1 MFKPLH
7 SYNDEFFIFD
17 SKPKI
22 KLYILKNNYIDDFEL
37 NDFEYIIAK
46 SLLNN
51 FYLDR
56 EDVENNIK
64 NKLSKLN
71 FNKKQNKII
80 TNMRHI
86 DNNNF
91 YHDKVKKK
99 LVSNV
104 FELNQTGGGL
114 LWYLNKLIKG
124 GSDTSIFF
132 KFLYVTYNSIL
143 IILDIILDIALI
155 LPRFQL
161 LNISQII
168 INVTNLI
175 FAILNL
181 DWFGIAAALLAFIP
195 NFGDILSS
203 VGGLGIH
210 LYNLINYLFVSKGNK
225 IVKNLKTASPK
236 KNNYSNPSSESFE
249 SSSNNSE
256 SSSNNSES
264 SSNNSESSSNNSESS
279 SNNSESSSNNS
290 ESSFDNTNISKINI
304 NIPNKKEIKLCKFG
318 KKFILPSGLKY
329 DKIFYDKIKNL

>member
-1 MFKPLH
+1 M
-7 SYNDEFFIFD
+7 
-17 SKPKI
+17 
-22 KLYILKNNYIDDFEL
+22 
-37 NDFEYIIAK
+37 
-46 SLLNN
+46 
-51 FYLDR
+51 
-56 EDVENNIK
+56 
-64 NKLSKLN
+64 
-71 FNKKQNKII
+71 
-80 TNMRHI
+80 
-86 DNNNF
+86 
-91 YHDKVKKK
+91 
-99 LVSNV
+99 
-104 FELNQTGGGL
+104 
-114 LWYLNKLIKG
+114 
-124 GSDTSIFF
+124 
-132 KFLYVTYNSIL
+132 
-143 IILDIILDIALI
+143 
-155 LPRFQL
+155 PRFQL

-256 SSSNNSES
+256 SSSNNSEL
-264 SSNNSESSSNNSESS
+264 SSNNSESS

-290 ESSFDNTNISKINI
+290 ESSFDNTNISKINIDIPKINI

>member
-22 KLYILKNNYIDDFEL
+22 KLYIVKNNYIDDFEL

-132 KFLYVTYNSIL
+132 KF
-143 IILDIILDIALI
+143 
-155 LPRFQL
+155 
-161 LNISQII
+161 
-168 INVTNLI
+168 
-175 FAILNL
+175 
-181 DWFGIAAALLAFIP
+181 
-195 NFGDILSS
+195 
-203 VGGLGIH
+203 
-210 LYNLINYLFVSKGNK
+210 
-225 IVKNLKTASPK
+225 
-236 KNNYSNPSSESFE
+236 
-249 SSSNNSE
+249 
-256 SSSNNSES
+256 
-264 SSNNSESSSNNSESS
+264 
-279 SNNSESSSNNS
+279 
-290 ESSFDNTNISKINI
+290 
-304 NIPNKKEIKLCKFG
+304 
-318 KKFILPSGLKY
+318 
-329 DKIFYDKIKNL
+329 